1 MAKKEHSHTDQVSQS
16 DELFEEI
23 FNLALSEER
32 SEKKTEAPVAKTG
45 TTTPRPS
52 AKCPAQIIKPNDD
65 PLGKG
70 GPSLLLGQEVGQD
83 KVPTKESRLKP
94 MSKILIAIFLLAGAV
109 AAGMF
114 LLPPLNLPDIF
125 FPGQKPSPVKV
136 EMTPKPPP
144 QTTAQA
150 PLPAPMPEAEGA
162 SETTL
167 PEGFIS
173 SVEVAEEIGMAAGIE
188 TTKEAE
194 INEEMGEWDGGLKE
208 AEARSYPYAIYL
220 GSFRRE
226 DILQRALEI
235 YREQGLSPYPVRMDL
250 GPKGTWF
257 RVFAGY
263 FETREQTEAFIKKNH
278 VADGES
284 RNTRIAVLIGT
295 YSSRQEA
302 EAKLRALQEKGC
314 HPYIIEESPF
324 HLRIYTGA
332 FYRDADVKTEAA
344 WLASKGVTGKI
355 VER

>member
-1 MAKKEHSHTDQVSQS
+1 MAKKENSHTDQVSQS

-32 SEKKTEAPVAKTG
+32 SENKTAAPVTKTG

-52 AKCPAQIIKPNDD
+52 AKYPAQINKPADD
-65 PLGKG
+65 PPGKG
-70 GPSLLLGQEVGQD
+70 RSPILLGQEVEQG
-83 KVPTKESRLKP
+83 KAPTKEPRLRP
-94 MSKILIAIFLLAGAV
+94 ITKILIATLAGDGAV
-109 AAGMF
+109 GMF

-125 FPGQKPSPVKV
+125 SPAQKPSPVKV
-136 EMTPKPPP
+136 EMPPKPPP
-144 QTTAQA
+144 QTAVQE
-150 PLPAPMPEAEGA
+150 PLPAPMPEAQEA

-167 PEGFIS
+167 PEEFAS
-173 SVEVAEEIGMAAGIE
+173 SVELAEEIGMAARVE

-194 INEEMGEWDGGLKE
+194 IHEETTEWDGGLKE
-208 AEARSYPYAIYL
+208 IEVRSYPYAIYL

-226 DILQRALEI
+226 DTLQRALEI
-235 YREQGLSPYPVRMDL
+235 YRKQGLSPYPVRMDL

-263 FETREQTEAFIKKNH
+263 FETRKQADAFIKKH
-278 VADGES
+278 QVADGES
-284 RNTRIAVLIGT
+284 RNTRFAVLIGT
-295 YSSRQEA
+295 YSSIQEA

-324 HLRIYTGA
+324 RIRIYTGA
-332 FYRDADVKTEAA
+332 FYRNADAQTEVA
-344 WLASKGVTGKI
+344 WLASKGVAGKI